1 MNNIDS
7 IKLICHSDL
16 IKPNYLNFDKTIKE
30 IEDVEL
36 TSFNLKANKKKTG
49 IKNIILNDNNCII
62 DLSSKLCPQLYS
74 EMFNKN
80 TIERYL
86 SELKGTGLIDF
97 DINSLIENSNV
108 LSCDITDNIK
118 VKEDAK
124 SYINS
129 LAIFKLNNKY
139 KCNLNIN
146 ESIIF
151 ERDVKTNSLKERLTV
166 YFKYTELLLKRNTT
180 FRNKI
185 DIEDYKTIVR
195 FESRFSN
202 LELMRKSF
210 NTADV
215 KLLSILNS
223 DVRIN
228 YNLLNKITDISSINI
243 ESFNNFNTLIEMKN
257 KYKYSKLRN
266 IQGDISILNSC
277 NNDIDLI
284 KLFFKTNSTANNS
297 KYIRHMKQLSKTMKE
312 IESKNTITEK
322 VNEMKQFLLVA

>member
-16 IKPNYLNFDKTIKE
+16 VSLNYLSFDKTTKE
-30 IEDVEL
+30 IEDVEM
-36 TSFNLKANKKKTG
+36 TSYNLKSSKKKSG
-49 IKNIILNDNNCII
+49 IKNIIKNENNCII
-62 DLSSKLCPQLYS
+62 DLSSKMCPQLYS
-74 EMFNKN
+74 EMFNRN

-86 SELKGTGLIDF
+86 NKLKETNLISF
-97 DINSLIENSNV
+97 DTNLLIENSDV
-108 LSCDITDNIK
+108 LSCDVTDNVK
-118 VKEDAK
+118 VKEDVQ

-139 KCNLNIN
+139 KCDLNIN

-166 YFKYTELLLKRNTT
+166 YFKYVELLLKRNTT
-180 FRNKI
+180 FRNEI
-185 DIEDYKTIVR
+185 DIEYYKTIVR

-202 LELMRKSF
+202 LELIRKSF
-210 NTADV
+210 NIPDV

-223 DVRIN
+223 DVKIN

-312 IESKNTITEK
+312 IESKNTIAEK

>member
-1 MNNIDS
+1 M
-7 IKLICHSDL
+7 
-16 IKPNYLNFDKTIKE
+16 
-30 IEDVEL
+30 
-36 TSFNLKANKKKTG
+36 
-49 IKNIILNDNNCII
+49 
-62 DLSSKLCPQLYS
+62 
-74 EMFNKN
+74 
-80 TIERYL
+80 
-86 SELKGTGLIDF
+86 KGTGLIDF